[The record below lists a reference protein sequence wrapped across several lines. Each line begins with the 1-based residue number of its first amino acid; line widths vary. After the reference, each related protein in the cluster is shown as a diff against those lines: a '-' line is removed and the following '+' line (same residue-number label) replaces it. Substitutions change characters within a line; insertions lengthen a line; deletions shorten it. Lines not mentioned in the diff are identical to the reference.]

1 MPYKRKF
8 AVRRP
13 IRKKPAK
20 ATKTKRNLVSMM
32 KNVALKN
39 CETKK
44 SSQYMATA
52 VGLFH
57 NLAYYVSN
65 LQATNQGVSDPEGF
79 SQAGR
84 NRVGD
89 EVIAR
94 GLKIKWFMEN
104 VLDRP
109 NVMYRII
116 VFRYNTLE
124 GNGPGLSDPYFW
136 RGTDG
141 VGANMNRMLDAPNPE
156 RVKVLKEILIK
167 PTNQANY
174 SQPAQAGGAGP
185 FVKTNLAECW
195 IPLNNR
201 KIQYNDSDSKFVRF
215 TDIGFAVTV
224 YDAINTGQTDQLA
237 NLQWTSTFYYKD
249 P

>member
-1 MPYKRKF
+1 MKTNK
-8 AVRRP
+8 V
-13 IRKKPAK
+13 K
-20 ATKTKRNLVSMM
+20 ALATMM

-44 SSQYMATA
+44 SSLYTGSSVA
-52 VGLFH
+52 LFH
-57 NLAYYVSN
+57 NLAYYADN
-65 LQATNQGVSDPEGF
+65 LQRTNQGLSDPEGF
-79 SQAGR
+79 SQATR
-84 NRVGD
+84 NRIGD

-104 VLDRP
+104 EADRP
-109 NVMYRII
+109 NVMWKII

-124 GNGPGLSDPYFW
+124 AATTPLTDPYFW

-141 VGANMNRMLDAPNPE
+141 VGGNMNRMLDAPNPE
-156 RVKVLKEILIK
+156 RVKVIKEILIK

-174 SQPAQAGGAGP
+174 SIQTAGPVPVGP
-185 FVKTNLAECW
+185 FVKTNLAEIY

-201 KIQYNDSDSKFVRF
+201 KIQYNDADSRFVRF

-224 YDAINTGQTDQLA
+224 YDAINTAQTDQLA
-237 NLQWTSTFYYKD
+237 NLQWVSTFYYKD

>member
-1 MPYKRKF
+1 MPGYKRKPF
-8 AVRRP
+8 M
-13 IRKKPAK
+13 RKPVKRKPAK
-20 ATKTKRNLVSMM
+20 KNKATRSLVSMM

-44 SSQYMATA
+44 SSLYTGTA

-57 NLAYYVSN
+57 NLAYYATN
-65 LQATNQGVSDPEGF
+65 LQRTNQGVSDPEGF
-79 SQAGR
+79 SQATR

-94 GLKIKWFMEN
+94 GIKLKWFMEN

-124 GNGPGLSDPYFW
+124 GQTGLADPYFW

-141 VGANMNRMLDAPNPE
+141 VGGNMNRMLDAPNPE
-156 RVKVLKEILIK
+156 RVKVIKEIMIK

-174 SQPAQAGGAGP
+174 SQPANGAVGP
-185 FVKTNLAECW
+185 FVKTNFAECW
-195 IPLNNR
+195 VPLNNR
-201 KIQYNDSDSKFVRF
+201 KIQYNDSDSRFVRF